1 MLWSA
6 QQRLGLSGKIRILC
20 GDTLSLNP
28 DYYIITGERLPETAL
43 AMIHWAMSRIMLRR
57 LARAT

>member
-28 DYYIITGERLPETAL
+28 DYYII
-43 AMIHWAMSRIMLRR
+43 
-57 LARAT
+57 